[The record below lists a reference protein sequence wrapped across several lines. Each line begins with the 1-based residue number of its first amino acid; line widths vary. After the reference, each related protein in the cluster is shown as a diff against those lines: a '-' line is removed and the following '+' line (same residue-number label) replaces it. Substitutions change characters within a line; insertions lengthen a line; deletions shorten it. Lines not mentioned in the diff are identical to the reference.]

1 MIPLKKKKH
10 KSAEDVIEVV
20 KDSRRERALSRL
32 KEDTGTADDDIPRT
46 TVKAI
51 EKYLESKAVKFNASE
66 MQASIGKL
74 LKFST
79 FEPEQRYW
87 LDTGSPELNG
97 VFGSKEKGIPYGKV
111 LELSGEEH
119 AGKTL
124 VSTLVAAMAQRDGAG
139 VGRVDLEDARD
150 DEWEIRLGLDPSSV
164 VTIYPKLVLTKAAV
178 TDDDNKP
185 VKKDK
190 KKKKGSRTGIPR
202 LQSAEEMFEEMKVG
216 MALLAQK
223 GFKKQFWFLDSI
235 AYLRTDMQL
244 EAGIS
249 GQNMRTRND
258 RAMLLSEV
266 LPELAGLAANYNATV
281 FLLNQLR
288 EKPGISFG
296 DPLFSPGGRAL
307 RHSCS
312 IRARIRRCK
321 GGQLRKG
328 DRIVGLVG
336 IIKNTKN
343 KAGGGSQQT
352 LECGFK
358 IKWSVDPARV
368 EFMSKEDAEALLKA

>member
-10 KSAEDVIEVV
+10 GKPLDVAIVETE
-20 KDSRRERALSRL
+20 KDDKRQQRALARIDPYSKRA
-32 KEDTGTADDDIPRT
+32 KIQEEIDESER
-46 TVKAI
+46 V
-51 EKYLESKAVKFNASE
+51 ESKAIKFDASE
-66 MQASIGKL
+66 LQASIGKL

-79 FEPEQRYW
+79 FEPEMRYW

-97 VFGSKEKGIPYGKV
+97 VFGSKAKGIPYGKV

-124 VSTLVAAMAQRDGAG
+124 ISTLVAAMAQRDGAG

-150 DEWEIRLGLDPSSV
+150 DEWEERLGLDPSSV
-164 VTIYPKLVLTKAAV
+164 VTIYPKLVVTKPPKEGE
-178 TDDDNKP
+178 DDA
-185 VKKDK
+185 DK
-190 KKKKGSRTGIPR
+190 KKAKKKKHASKTGMPR
-202 LQSAEEMFEEMKVG
+202 LQSAEEMFDEMKMG

-235 AYLRTDMQL
+235 SYLRTDMQL
-244 EAGIS
+244 DAGIS

-288 EKPGISFG
+288 EKPGVMFG
-296 DPLFSPGGRAL
+296 DPLTSPGGRAL
-307 RHSCS
+307 RHACS

-321 GGQLRKG
+321 HGQLRKG
-328 DRIVGLVG
+328 DRIVGLVS
-336 IIKNTKN
+336 IIRNIKN

-352 LECGFK
+352 LECGVK
-358 IKWSVDPARV
+358 IKWTVNPARV
-368 EFMSKEDAEALLKA
+368 EFMSKADAEALV